1 MTFFIYSR
9 KSVFTGVGESTDNQI
24 KMCKEYIASKF
35 GGGEIS
41 VFEDEGYSAK
51 NTDRPEFQRMLKE
64 IRKKPPDYVVCYR
77 LDRIS
82 RSVSD
87 FSSLIEEL
95 NSLEVAFVCIKEE
108 FDTSKPMGKA
118 MMYIASVFSQ
128 LERETIAERVR
139 DNMLLLSST
148 GRWLGGTTPFGFYSK
163 RIEHSDLSGKARV
176 FSVLENDENEMKTV
190 RMIFKKYLESGSISC
205 VTRYLNENN
214 IKTRK
219 GARFSQISVKQ
230 ILKNPVY
237 SSADETAFKY
247 FKEKGAKVPDVAS
260 HTNGIIAYNKRNYRI
275 KNKPRQNP
283 SEWVI
288 SVGYHKAIV
297 KGKKWVAVQRKLED
311 EKHINNT
318 NTNTYSMLSGI
329 IVCEI
334 CGAKRFAKKRS
345 GKTANRSRYDYI
357 CENKLRYSS
366 KVCSSPNLSG
376 KATDDAVFNRLCDI
390 GEMDMINLSIKE
402 KRELVRLLIEK
413 IVCQNDKTDIY
424 LY

>member
-24 KMCKEYIASKF
+24 KMCKEYIYSKF

-51 NTDRPEFQRMLKE
+51 NTDRPEFQKMLGE

-139 DNMLLLSST
+139 DNMLMLSST
-148 GRWLGGTTPFGFYSK
+148 GRWLGGTTPLGFYSK
-163 RIEHSDLSGKARV
+163 RIECADLSGKAHM
-176 FSVLENDENEMKTV
+176 FSVLDNDVNEIKIV
-190 RMIFKKYLESGSISC
+190 GMIFKKYLESGSISC
-205 VTRYLNENN
+205 VIRYLNGNN
-214 IKTRK
+214 IKTRN
-219 GARFSQISVKQ
+219 GTRFSEISVKQ

-237 SSADETAFKY
+237 SSADKTAFEY
-247 FKEKGAKVPDVAS
+247 LKEKGAKVPDVIS
-260 HTNGIIAYNKRNYRI
+260 HTKGIIAYNKRNYRI
-275 KNKPRQNP
+275 KNKPRQSM

-297 KGKKWVAVQRKLED
+297 SGKKWVAVQRKLEG
-311 EKHINNT
+311 EKYIKNT

-334 CGAKRFAKKRS
+334 CGAKRFAKRRS
-345 GKTANRSRYDYI
+345 GKTANPNIFDYI

-366 KVCSSPNLSG
+366 KVCASPNLSG
-376 KATDDAVFNRLCDI
+376 RATDDAVFNRLCDI
-390 GEMDMINLSIKE
+390 AEFDAINLSVTE
-402 KRELVRLLIEK
+402 KRELARILIQK
-413 IVCQNDKTDIY
+413 IVCKNDKTDIY
-424 LY
+424 LN